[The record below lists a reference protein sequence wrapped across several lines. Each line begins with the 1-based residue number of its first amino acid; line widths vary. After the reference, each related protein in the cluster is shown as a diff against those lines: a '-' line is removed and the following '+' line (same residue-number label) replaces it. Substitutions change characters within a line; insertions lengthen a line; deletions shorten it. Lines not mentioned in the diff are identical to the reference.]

1 MTSMMI
7 DTRAAVIPEKG
18 TRPKLGPLPW
28 WCAADA
34 AAEPREYLKAF
45 PHHPPTPLLALDAL
59 ASKLGI
65 ASLHAKDESFRLG
78 ISSFK
83 GLGGAYAVMRVAQK
97 RAEAAFGRKVLPHEL
112 LTPKLRALSA
122 GLTLCCASDGNHGRS
137 VAAGARLIGA
147 RCKIFLHAGVSE
159 ERVAH
164 IERLGAAIIRVDG
177 SYDDSLAE
185 AARSVDRQGSVL
197 VPDIVAAEDI
207 ETAEVCGHVM
217 QGYSMLVDEI
227 LDVARERRIDFTH
240 AFVQAGVGGLAAS
253 VLGHWTT
260 MTAGATH
267 PRFIIVEPERAP
279 CLTESARAGR
289 LITLPHGPATIM
301 AMLECQSASPLAW
314 PVVHALA
321 DAYVTVAEEDARQAV
336 KHLAWPKG
344 ADPVIEA
351 GESGAAGL
359 AGLERLMADKPLAA
373 KLGLKRTSNV
383 LVIVTEGPTDRS
395 QWSGRT
401 KD

>member
-1 MTSMMI
+1 MTI
-7 DTRAAVIPEKG
+7 DTTAAVIPAPG

-34 AAEPREYLKAF
+34 AAEPRQFLKAF
-45 PHHPPTPLLALDAL
+45 PHHPPTPLMTLDAL
-59 ASKLGI
+59 AAKLGI

-78 ISSFK
+78 LSSFK

-97 RAEAAFGRKVLPHEL
+97 HAEAALGRTVLPHEL
-112 LTPKLRALSA
+112 VTPEVRALSA
-122 GLTLCCASDGNHGRS
+122 GLTVCCASDGNHGRS

-147 RCKIFLHAGVSE
+147 RCTIFLHAGVSG

-164 IERLGAAIIRVDG
+164 IERLGAAIMRVEG
-177 SYDDSLAE
+177 SYDDSIAA
-185 AARSVDRQGSVL
+185 AARSVDRQGMVL
-197 VPDIVAAEDI
+197 VPDIVAADDVAMAQI
-207 ETAEVCGHVM
+207 CGHVM
-217 QGYSMLVDEI
+217 QGYAVLVDE
-227 LDVARERRIDFTH
+227 VFEAARQRKLDFTH
-240 AFVQAGVGGLAAS
+240 VFVQAGVGGLAAS
-253 VLGHWTT
+253 VLGHWTAI
-260 MTAGATH
+260 AGTEKR
-267 PRFIIVEPERAP
+267 PRFIVVEPQRAA
-279 CLTESARAGR
+279 CLTESAKAGR
-289 LITLPHGPATIM
+289 LVTLPHGPATIM

-321 DAYVTVAEEDARQAV
+321 DAYVTVAEEDARRAV

-373 KLGLKRTSNV
+373 QLGLDDKAKV